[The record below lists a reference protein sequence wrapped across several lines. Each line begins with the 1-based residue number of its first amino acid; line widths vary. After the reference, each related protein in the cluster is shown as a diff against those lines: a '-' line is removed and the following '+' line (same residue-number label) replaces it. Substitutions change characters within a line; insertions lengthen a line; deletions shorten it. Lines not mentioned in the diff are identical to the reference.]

1 MALALRG
8 ARLAIADRELART
21 DELTGL
27 ANRRRFLSELELL
40 GSQEGSLLLMDLDGF
55 KNVNDTLGHGVGD
68 QLLKAI
74 ALRFERVLTK
84 ESLLAR
90 LGGDE
95 FGVLVFGQPYYGLEV
110 AQSLRAALS
119 YPFMIAGSSIKV
131 DISIG
136 RVINDGQPELMRRAD
151 GAMYEAKRA
160 GLGVV
165 LWRP

>member
-1 MALALRG
+1 MSG
-8 ARLAIADRELART
+8 DW
-21 DELTGL
+21 
-27 ANRRRFLSELELL
+27 S
-40 GSQEGSLLLMDLDGF
+40 SVCSSDL
-55 KNVNDTLGHGVGD
+55 
-68 QLLKAI
+68 
-74 ALRFERVLTK
+74 
-84 ESLLAR
+84 
-90 LGGDE
+90 
-95 FGVLVFGQPYYGLEV
+95 GQPYYGLEV